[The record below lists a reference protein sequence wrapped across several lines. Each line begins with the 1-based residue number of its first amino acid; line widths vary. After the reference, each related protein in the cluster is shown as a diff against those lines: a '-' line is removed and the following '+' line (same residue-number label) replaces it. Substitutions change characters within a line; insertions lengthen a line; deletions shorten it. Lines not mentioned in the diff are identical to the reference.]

1 MYSFNFHHLP
11 LLQSRDTEINPGPVK
26 SSRVNF
32 CHWNLNGKCGSWFF
46 KVPLIEA
53 SIKVNNIDI
62 ICLSEIFLD
71 STILLN
77 DERLYIKGY
86 SMIAAHYSS
95 CTKSG
100 GVCLYYK
107 EHLPLSRKIDVCKLN
122 VCAVTEIIVNNEICF
137 LRCLYRW
144 PNQIQ
149 EQFESFCENLIDVLS
164 GINNQQPTCSI
175 LVDKDSKAGQD
186 IDTFTTT
193 SGYTQIIGQPT
204 HIVNDILSCIDL
216 LFTTNSKL
224 LSDVGV
230 KQTIYD
236 KCHHNIIYR
245 SINLYM
251 PFLHLAV
258 GKFGITKTQIR
269 YTYSMQLH

>member
-11 LLQSRDTEINPGPVK
+11 LLQSSDTEINPGPLK

-32 CHWNLNGKCGSWFF
+32 CHWNLNGNGNFF
-46 KVPLIEA
+46 KAPLIEA
-53 SIKVNNIDI
+53 STKANNIDI
-62 ICLSEIFLD
+62 IRLSVTFLD
-71 STILLN
+71 STILVN

-86 SMIAAHYSS
+86 SMIAADYSS
-95 CTKSG
+95 CTKRG

-122 VCAVTEIIVNNEICF
+122 ECAVTEIIVNKEICF
-137 LRCLYRW
+137 LRCLYRS
-144 PNQIQ
+144 PNQNQ
-149 EQFESFCENLIDVLS
+149 EQFESFFENLIDVLS
-164 GINNQQPTCSI
+164 GINNQQPACSI

-236 KCHHNIIYR
+236 KCHHNIIYK

-258 GKFGITKTQIR
+258 GKFAMTKTQIR
-269 YTYSMQLH
+269 YIYSMQLH

>member
-11 LLQSRDTEINPGPVK
+11 LLQSSDTEINPGPLK

-32 CHWNLNGKCGSWFF
+32 CHWNLNGNGNFF
-46 KVPLIEA
+46 KAPLIEA
-53 SIKVNNIDI
+53 STKANNIDI
-62 ICLSEIFLD
+62 ICLSVTFLD
-71 STILLN
+71 STILVN

-86 SMIAAHYSS
+86 SMIAADYSS
-95 CTKSG
+95 CTKRG
-100 GVCLYYK
+100 DVCLYYK

-122 VCAVTEIIVNNEICF
+122 ECAVTEIIVNKEICF
-137 LRCLYRW
+137 LRCLYRS
-144 PNQIQ
+144 PNQNQ

-164 GINNQQPTCSI
+164 GINNQQPACSI

-204 HIVNDILSCIDL
+204 HIVNDTLSCIDL
-216 LFTTNSKL
+216 LFTTYSKL

-258 GKFGITKTQIR
+258 GKFGMTKTQIR
-269 YTYSMQLH
+269 YVYSMQHH